1 MRTLR
6 IYATLGEVSLT
17 FCVCVCVCV
26 NISLY
31 VCECAKKQE
40 QADFPL
46 LRSSQC
52 VKCAFAMNA
61 QNERAK
67 ATQASRGG
75 KGQLNSIYG
84 CLCA

>member
-17 FCVCVCVCV
+17 FCVCVCVCL
-26 NISLY
+26 NISLFM
-31 VCECAKKQE
+31 CECAKKQE

-67 ATQASRGG
+67 ATQAQEAVRGG
-75 KGQLNSIYG
+75 
-84 CLCA
+84 AVE